1 MVVLIVRNAG
11 ADLDRAGVNVAPID
25 QPAFLRGI
33 VRSAAGEFWH
43 APIIAG
49 LRDAFKR
56 RPVLRQPDPAKNRT
70 DGAAAVYAGGA
81 AAATCDG
88 AFFGRKLLPA
98 QQPEWPSAHPSA
110 FLLGRSRH
118 KHEGRG
124 AVQLR

>member
-25 QPAFLRGI
+25 VPAFLRGI

-70 DGAAAVYAGGA
+70 DGAAAVYAGGCRYLRWRILRKKIIA
-81 AAATCDG
+81 SATAG
-88 AFFGRKLLPA
+88 MAI
-98 QQPEWPSAHPSA
+98 SASQ
-110 FLLGRSRH
+110 RISSR
-118 KHEGRG
+118 EIPP
-124 AVQLR
+124 